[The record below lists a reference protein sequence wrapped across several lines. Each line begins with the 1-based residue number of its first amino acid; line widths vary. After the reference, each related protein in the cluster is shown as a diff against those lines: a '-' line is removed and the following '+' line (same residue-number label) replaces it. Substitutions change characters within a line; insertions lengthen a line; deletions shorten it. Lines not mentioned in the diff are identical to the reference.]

1 MRSSLHEPERIPSI
15 DRVTMRAPEQWFHP
29 HHPDQRHREDG
40 PAVVLHLPLM
50 REEQWWLNGRLHR
63 LTRFRLSGTVLC
75 EQWWEGDRLH
85 RTDGP
90 TMIEYYP
97 HGQVKRER
105 WYLDGIKCS
114 KEEHEA
120 RSPATSIER
129 LDQIAAGPDKKLA
142 ELAEKSLKGKDFTGW
157 VFKDSWL

>member
-15 DRVTMRAPEQWFHP
+15 DRVTMSALEQWFHP

-105 WYLDGIKCS
+105 WYCNGRYDRPDG
-114 KEEHEA
+114 
-120 RSPATSIER
+120 PAVIDHFDDGQVNCESWYRHGRRHRENGPAV
-129 LDQIAAGPDKKLA
+129 IAYHKRHRPNQ
-142 ELAEKSLKGKDFTGW
+142 
-157 VFKDSWL
+157 